1 MLKKYQFSGHLVS
14 IFQLVTDLVSVF
26 TVGYCDSLKAT
37 QSGTEVTGCTCN

>member
-1 MLKKYQFSGHLVS
+1 
-14 IFQLVTDLVSVF
+14 VSVF